1 MAEQALAL
9 REYPQIIELLSI
21 LEQNG
26 LHKEKDE
33 VQSLVDYIGS
43 MEDKFSQMMEE
54 LQEMRGEVKQIHDS
68 GLHAKCTRLLD
79 VVQCKIEQAK
89 ETVQTV
95 KTNFIRAAGNAVQV
109 FKEKGRSALLQAVN
123 AMKIPA
129 VLARMKNGFQL
140 AAQSM
145 QEAAGKV
152 DVKREQLHEVGSHL
166 KNAGRTFLGR
176 PARQLEKLEADKG
189 VLAKV
194 RRFLEGFE
202 KAFSGME
209 KGAASLS
216 KKLRSDRQPEEKKSS
231 VKSELQ
237 VLKSAQTAKKNAPV
251 MQEQTR

>member
-1 MAEQALAL
+1 METINLNVH
-9 REYPQIIELLSI
+9 PQILDLYEA

-26 LHKEKDE
+26 LHKQKEE
-33 VQSLVDYIGS
+33 VQSLVGYIEN
-43 MEDKFSQMMEE
+43 MEYSLSVMMSEI
-54 LQEMRGEVKQIHDS
+54 QEMHSEVKQIHDS

-79 VVQCKIEQAK
+79 SVQDKVEQTKNVVL
-89 ETVQTV
+89 TV
-95 KTNFIRAAGNAVQV
+95 KTNFIRAAGNAVKI
-109 FKEKGRSALLQAVN
+109 FKEKGRTALLQAVN

-129 VLARMKNGFQL
+129 VLSHMKNGFQL

-152 DVKREQLHEVGSHL
+152 DVKREQLHEAGSHL
-166 KNAGRTFLGR
+166 KNAGRTLLGR
-176 PARQLEKLEADKG
+176 PAKQLEKLEADKG

-194 RRFLEGFE
+194 RKFFESFE

-216 KKLRSDRQPEEKKSS
+216 EKLRSDRQPEEKKSS

-237 VLKSAQTAKKNAPV
+237 VLKSAKTAKKNAPV
-251 MQEQTR
+251 IQEQTR

>member
-79 VVQCKIEQAK
+79 SVQDKVEQTK
-89 ETVQTV
+89 NMVLTV
-95 KTNFIRAAGNAVQV
+95 KTNFIRAAGNAVKT
-109 FKEKGRSALLQAVN
+109 FKEKGCTALLQAVN

-129 VLARMKNGFQL
+129 VLSHMKNGFQL

-152 DVKREQLHEVGSHL
+152 DVKREQLHEAGSHL
-166 KNAGRTFLGR
+166 KNAGRTLLGR
-176 PARQLEKLEADKG
+176 PAKQLEKLEADKG
-189 VLAKV
+189 VLAKL
-194 RRFLEGFE
+194 RNFFEGTQ
-202 KAFSGME
+202 KAFSSME

-216 KKLRSDRQPEEKKSS
+216 EKLRDDKVPEDKKPS
-231 VKSELQ
+231 VKSELKA
-237 VLKSAQTAKKNAPV
+237 LKTEHAVMKKAPV
-251 MQEQTR
+251 MQEQAR